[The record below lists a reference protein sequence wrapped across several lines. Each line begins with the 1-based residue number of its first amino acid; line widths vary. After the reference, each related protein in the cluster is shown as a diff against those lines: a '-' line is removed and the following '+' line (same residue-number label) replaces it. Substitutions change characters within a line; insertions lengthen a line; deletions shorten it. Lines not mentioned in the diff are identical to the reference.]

1 MLKKITIISLLIGML
16 SAVSPVYAEIFIVNN
31 PDPNIGGR
39 ASQGGQQAVQL
50 QMPQISLS
58 NIDANR
64 IALLQR
70 YQYAQRVP
78 AINRR
83 QQNLQMMSMQIA
95 SWMQH
100 GAPERSVTSVRE
112 ALKQMN
118 SEIQQSM
125 ASLEA
130 GLELPELQ
138 QLYSIEEQNAR
149 TVRDLNNKLNK
160 VRVIARPGG
169 SASGSVMQPAV
180 STERNTEEKP
190 VFTPQ
195 SE

>member
-1 MLKKITIISLLIGML
+1 MFNKIKTTSLLIGVL
-16 SAVSPVYAEIFIVNN
+16 SVAAPVSAEIFIVNN

-39 ASQGGQQAVQL
+39 TAQGGQQAGQF

-58 NIDANR
+58 NIDTNR

-78 AINRR
+78 AVNRR

-95 SWMQH
+95 GWMQH
-100 GAPERSVTSVRE
+100 GAPERSVASVRE

-138 QLYSIEEQNAR
+138 QLYNIEEQNAR

-160 VRVIARPGG
+160 VRVIARQGD
-169 SASGSVMQPAV
+169 SAAGSVTQPAV

-190 VFTPQ
+190 VSTPQ